1 MTSWQQRFWSKV
13 KRGSGCWLWL
23 GARSNT
29 GYGVFNIDGQAIGAH
44 RLSFTMLRG
53 AIPAGMEI
61 CHHCDVRQCVNPAHM
76 FVGTH
81 ADNMRD
87 KAEKRR
93 APRLTGKSN
102 GQAKI
107 TPELARAVFLRYRKG
122 DVTQETVAAMFGVR
136 RSKVADIVN
145 RRTHVDVTADL

>member
-1 MTSWQQRFWSKV
+1 
-13 KRGSGCWLWL
+13 
-23 GARSNT
+23 
-29 GYGVFNIDGQAIGAH
+29 
-44 RLSFTMLRG
+44 
-53 AIPAGMEI
+53 
-61 CHHCDVRQCVNPAHM
+61 M

-87 KAEKRR
+87 KAIKRR

-107 TPELARAVFLRYRKG
+107 SSDVARAIYLRYAVG
-122 DVTQETVAAMFGVR
+122 DITQDQVAAMFGVR

-145 RRTHVDVTADL
+145 RRTHVDVTRDL

>member
-1 MTSWQQRFWSKV
+1 MQR
-13 KRGSGCWLWL
+13 GP
-23 GARSNT
+23 
-29 GYGVFNIDGQAIGAH
+29 
-44 RLSFTMLRG
+44 
-53 AIPAGMEI
+53 IPDGMEI
-61 CHHCDVRQCVNPAHM
+61 CHRCDVRACVNPAHM

-107 TPELARAVFLRYRKG
+107 SSDVARAIFLRHRGG
-122 DVTQETVAAMFGVR
+122 DLTQEQLAAMFGVR

-145 RRTHVDVTADL
+145 RRTHADVTKDL